1 MAQEPVRVIVEV
13 NGGCVSNVVAGDFVE
28 VQIVDYDNL
37 IGDGAE
43 PEATRN
49 QWESFPQYVRD
60 YIESNCPHEFAQ
72 IRNLIVSGTKPEP
85 LRRRYFAIV
94 PGITRMKARYI
105 DVIGGH
111 EKDSAGM
118 DAAIKAAHKALG
130 KSVNVK
136 LIPVTETKSNITIK
150 L

>member
-1 MAQEPVRVIVEV
+1 MSQEPVRVIVEV
-13 NGGCVSNVVAGDFVE
+13 NGGCVSNVVAGDFVD
-28 VQIVDYDNL
+28 VQIVDWDNL

-43 PEATRN
+43 PDATRET
-49 QWESFPQYVRD
+49 WESFSDYVKEH
-60 YIESNCPHEFAQ
+60 IEANCPSEFAK

-85 LRRRYFAIV
+85 LRRRYFAVV
-94 PGITRMKARYI
+94 PGVSRIKARTI
-105 DVIGGH
+105 DVIGGT

-118 DAAIKAAHKALG
+118 DAALKAAHKALG

-136 LIPVTETKSNITIK
+136 LIPMSDTKPNITVK